1 MLNSIRGSLC
11 IYGTTE
17 VMLSS
22 NTSTSSKNNYYFEK
36 HFGVYR
42 SDYFWLDLLRECRYL
57 KLVWTIQEETFESRR
72 TNCFGRRQRTYVPSL
87 RADISF
93 IPFVAQRKGTI

>member
-1 MLNSIRGSLC
+1 MAQQKYCSAQIHLLQVKI
-11 IYGTTE
+11 ITT
-17 VMLSS
+17 LK
-22 NTSTSSKNNYYFEK
+22 ST
-36 HFGVYR
+36 FGVYR

-72 TNCFGRRQRTYVPSL
+72 TDCFGRRQRTYVPSL